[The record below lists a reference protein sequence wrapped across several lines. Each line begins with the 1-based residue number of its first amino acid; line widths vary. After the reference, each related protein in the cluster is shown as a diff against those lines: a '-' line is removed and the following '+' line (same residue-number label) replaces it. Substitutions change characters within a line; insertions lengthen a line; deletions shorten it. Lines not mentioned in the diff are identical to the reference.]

1 MSTYAVI
8 KTSGTQMKI
17 VEGET
22 VRLNRL
28 SGEPGAEVVLPDV
41 LLVATDGAIE
51 VGKPTVAGAKV
62 VAEILKHARGKKIRV
77 YKYKK
82 KKGYQRTV
90 GHRSEF
96 TFVKVKSIA
105 RG

>member
-90 GHRSEF
+90 GHRSEY
-96 TFVKVKSIA
+96 TFVKVTGIA
-105 RG
+105 R